1 MEMHRVFNRAR
12 QWAMEMAQNGGIY
25 IINDIDPHDMMYSE
39 VFDALEE
46 IHGIEVRT
54 IGKRCFLMPNGI
66 TEARKKSL
74 IERYSNE
81 GLPRDSRVYQRVSDR

>member
-25 IINDIDPHDMMYSE
+25 IINDIDPH
-39 VFDALEE
+39 A
-46 IHGIEVRT
+46 
-54 IGKRCFLMPNGI
+54 KRCFLMPKGI